1 MTTPADYTQQ
11 LLAYLQAW
19 RRYLEQTM
27 GTTATAPP
35 VPAAS
40 WAMPATPAAPLAPP
54 MPPPAAGLPMTMP
67 PTDYTQQLLS
77 YLQAWRQYL
86 EQAMGSA
93 APGQPYPTTPSPAA
107 TTPTAPPSATPATSP
122 PPAATTT
129 PAGPPQPRST
139 TSVTPTPVQQIVPPY
154 DPNRSM
160 ISFKHTEG
168 EPFSQGESL
177 YPSHSI
183 LPSEPA
189 GEHQFGSAF
198 PGAQHPVASGAP
210 EAPARSLYPLF
221 RTSATQPEP
230 HRGQEGEAVS
240 RDRPDHLE
248 FVRPLKDSSR

>member
-1 MTTPADYTQQ
+1 MTTPTDYTQQ

-40 WAMPATPAAPLAPP
+40 WAMPATAAAPLAPP
-54 MPPPAAGLPMTMP
+54 MPPPAAGLPMTTP
-67 PTDYTQQLLS
+67 PTDYTQQLLA

-86 EQAMGSA
+86 EQAMGPA
-93 APGQPYPTTPSPAA
+93 APAQPYPTTPSPAA
-107 TTPTAPPSATPATSP
+107 TTTVAPPPATPATTP
-122 PPAATTT
+122 PPTTATT
-129 PAGPPQPRST
+129 PAGPPQPRPT
-139 TSVTPTPVQQIVPPY
+139 TSATPTPVLENVPPD

-168 EPFSQGESL
+168 EPFLQGDSL
-177 YPSHSI
+177 YRSI

-189 GEHQFGSAF
+189 GEHQFSSAF
-198 PGAQHPVASGAP
+198 GGTEHPVASGAR
-210 EAPARSLYPLF
+210 EAPARSLYPASK
-221 RTSATQPEP
+221 TSATQWEP

-248 FVRPLKDSSR
+248 FVRPFKDSGR